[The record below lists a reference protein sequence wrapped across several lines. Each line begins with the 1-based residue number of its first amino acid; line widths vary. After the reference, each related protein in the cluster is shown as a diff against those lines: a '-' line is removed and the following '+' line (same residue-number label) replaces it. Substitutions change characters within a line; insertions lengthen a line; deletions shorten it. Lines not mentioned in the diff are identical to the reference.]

1 MENHDKFVRFEQ
13 YCSSCKHAKVAEEK
27 EPCCECVA
35 IAVRKNSYIPEY
47 YVKEKQEITNELFT
61 NVCISNVNLFMCIQH
76 YQPYMQMLR
85 TLCYL

>member
-27 EPCCECVA
+27 EPCCECIA

-47 YVKEKQEITNELFT
+47 YVKEK
-61 NVCISNVNLFMCIQH
+61 
-76 YQPYMQMLR
+76 
-85 TLCYL
+85 